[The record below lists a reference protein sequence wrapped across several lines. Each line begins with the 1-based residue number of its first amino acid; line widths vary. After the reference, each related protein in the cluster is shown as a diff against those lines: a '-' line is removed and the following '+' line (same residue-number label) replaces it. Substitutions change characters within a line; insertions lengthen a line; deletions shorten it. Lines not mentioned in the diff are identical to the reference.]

1 MEKQIWIAITFIAFL
16 LSFTIVGIY
25 SATQKQNTTT
35 DYLLASRN
43 VNPWLTALSAIATS
57 QSGYMFI
64 GVIGFTYKVGFSSIW
79 IPVAWAIG
87 DYIAWCFIFK
97 RLRLVSEQTHSDTVS
112 SFLGQENLGQENQRN
127 LITIISALII
137 IVFLGTSASAQLV
150 AISKGLNAIFDW
162 NYQLGIIIGALIV
175 VTYCFSGGI
184 RASIWTDSV
193 QAVLMILSLWVLFIV
208 SLIAYGGFG
217 ELWVK
222 LNTIDPT
229 LTSWIPANLPWGFFP
244 YFLGWVGVGFGVIG
258 QPHILVRGMAI
269 DSADNVPLAISI
281 KFVCGTMISAGAFGI
296 GLTARA
302 LLPDLMT
309 SGDPE
314 LALPYLSIE
323 LLPVVLVGL
332 ILAGLSSA
340 AISTADSQVLSCSA
354 ALSQDLVESAAH
366 SYGKV
371 KIATLLVTVIVLAI
385 ALTGNKNVF
394 DLVIFSW
401 SVLACGL
408 GPLLVLRVWEK
419 PVTVPVAITMMIIGI
434 IVAIIWKLGLNLSSA
449 TYEVIPGMAEVFP
462 GMAAGFIVYG
472 ISDFLIKPKN
482 LSKE

>member
-16 LSFTIVGIY
+16 LSFTVVGIY

-43 VNPWLTALSAIATS
+43 VNPWLTALSAMATG
-57 QSGYMFI
+57 QSGYQFI
-64 GVIGFTYKVGFSSIW
+64 GVVGFTYKIGLASIW
-79 IPVAWAIG
+79 IPIAWTIG
-87 DYIAWCFIFK
+87 DYIAWCLVFK
-97 RLRLVSEQTHSDTVS
+97 RLRLVSQQTNSETVP
-112 SFLGQENLGQENQRN
+112 SFLGQENLGIKNQGR

-137 IVFLGTSASAQLV
+137 IVFLGTYASAQLV
-150 AISKGLNAIFDW
+150 AASKGLSAIFGW
-162 NYQLGIIIGALIV
+162 NYQVGVIIGSVIV

-193 QAVLMILSLWVLFIV
+193 QAVLMIVSLWVLLIV
-208 SLIAYGGFG
+208 SLIACGGFG

-244 YFLGWVGVGFGVIG
+244 YFLGWLVAGFGIVG
-258 QPHILVRGMAI
+258 QPHVLVRAMAI
-269 DSADNVPLAISI
+269 DSADNIALALNI
-281 KFVCGTMISAGAFGI
+281 KIVCGAMNSAAAFGI

-302 LLPDLMT
+302 LLPNLMT

-314 LALPYLSIE
+314 LALPNLSIE
-323 LLPVVLVGL
+323 LLPAVLVGL
-332 ILAGLSSA
+332 MLAGLFSA

-354 ALSQDLVESAAH
+354 ALSQDLVPHVAH

-371 KIATLLVTVIVLAI
+371 KIATLLVTAIVLAI
-385 ALTGNKNVF
+385 ALAGDKNVF
-394 DLVIFSW
+394 DLVLFSW

-408 GPLLVLRVWEK
+408 GPLLILRVWQK
-419 PVTVPVAITMMIIGI
+419 PVSVPVAITMMIVGI
-434 IVAIIWKLGLNLSSA
+434 IVSMFWKLGLNLSSA
-449 TYEVIPGMAEVFP
+449 IYEVFP

-472 ISDFLIKPKN
+472 IAN
-482 LSKE
+482 LRTRE

>member
-1 MEKQIWIAITFIAFL
+1 MEKQIWVAITFIAFL

-43 VNPWLTALSAIATS
+43 VNPWLTALSATATS
-57 QSGYMFI
+57 QSGYLFI
-64 GVIGFTYKVGFSSIW
+64 GLIGFTYKVGFASIW

-97 RLRLVSEQTHSDTVS
+97 RLRLVSEQTNSDTVS
-112 SFLGQENLGQENQRN
+112 SFLGQENQGH

-137 IVFLGTSASAQLV
+137 IVFLGTSASGQLV
-150 AISKGLNAIFDW
+150 AISKGLNAIFGW
-162 NYQLGIIIGALIV
+162 NYQIGIIIGALIV
-175 VTYCFSGGI
+175 VAYCFSGGI

-193 QAVLMILSLWVLFIV
+193 QAVLMIGSLWVLFIV
-208 SLIAYGGFG
+208 SLIACGGFG
-217 ELWVK
+217 ELWIK

-269 DSADNVPLAISI
+269 NSADNVLLAFKI
-281 KFVCGTMISAGAFGI
+281 KFVCGTMISAGALGI

-302 LLPDLMT
+302 LLPNLMT

-354 ALSQDLVESAAH
+354 ALSQDLVPSAAH

-419 PVTVPVAITMMIIGI
+419 PVSVPVAITMMIIGI

-449 TYEVIPGMAEVFP
+449 TYELIPGMAEVFP

-482 LSKE
+482 LSQE